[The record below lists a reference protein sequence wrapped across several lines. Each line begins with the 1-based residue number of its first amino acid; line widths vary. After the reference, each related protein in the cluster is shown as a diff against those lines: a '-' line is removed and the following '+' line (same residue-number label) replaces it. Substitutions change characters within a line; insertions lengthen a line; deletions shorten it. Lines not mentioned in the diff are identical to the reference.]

1 MEDVYP
7 FYLHNNYA
15 NVYADLDFINYGLS
29 PKEFGERY
37 IGSSTQRKR
46 AIMRKR
52 GLLK

>member
-1 MEDVYP
+1 MDNLILYN
-7 FYLHNNYA
+7 YLPKL
-15 NVYADLDFINYGLS
+15 YADLNFINCGLT

-37 IGSSTQRKR
+37 IGSHTQRKR

>member
-1 MEDVYP
+1 MDNIMLYQNLPE
-7 FYLHNNYA
+7 
-15 NVYADLDFINYGLS
+15 VYADLNFINRGLT

-37 IGSSTQRKR
+37 IGSHTQRKR